1 MERLRAENPCPCIN
15 TVKTMKYGPENPE
28 TIKLAAQAEKTA
40 RQNKS
45 GLWKR
50 VAQALNA
57 RRRSRAE
64 VNLYKLDN
72 VTKEGET
79 ALVLGKVLGVGSIS
93 HSLTVA
99 ALDASKK
106 AVEAINQK
114 GKYISLSQ
122 LMKDNPSGKGVR
134 IVK

>member
-1 MERLRAENPCPCIN
+1 
-15 TVKTMKYGPENPE
+15 MKYGPENPQ

-50 VAQALNA
+50 AAQALNA

-64 VNLYKLDN
+64 VNLYKLDRF
-72 VTKEGET
+72 TKEGET
-79 ALVLGKVLGVGSIS
+79 VLVLGKVLGVGSLG
-93 HSLTVA
+93 HSLTVS
-99 ALDASKK
+99 ALDASRK

-114 GKYISLSQ
+114 GKYVPLPQ
-122 LMKDNPSGKGVR
+122 LMKDNPSGKGIKVL
-134 IVK
+134 K